1 MGWYR
6 YRLSFNPFFY
16 LKWYLLGAYVQRP
29 RQSAKAQIGQ
39 KYLRSLIRAFAVL
52 MSHLPILNF
61 TKGKGRRLRLNR
73 CEGGSVFTGKICPKT
88 HSLMAQLICH
98 HLQLSYRQKTIKV
111 QSTNTPLV
119 RSLKRPLL
127 LNQPVSQLKCSIQ
140 NLICVNVM
148 SSTCLSTH
156 LQIKVWQG
164 KGNPFHQSGH
174 KPYAARTSSKTEFHV
189 VRSDSWMCHFF
200 SSTSK
205 AFYQYLI
212 L

>member
-1 MGWYR
+1 MC
-6 YRLSFNPFFY
+6 
-16 LKWYLLGAYVQRP
+16 KRP
-29 RQSAKAQIGQ
+29 RQSAKGQIGQ

-111 QSTNTPLV
+111 QSTNTLLV

-127 LNQPVSQLKCSIQ
+127 LNQPASFTNEMQH
-140 NLICVNVM
+140 N
-148 SSTCLSTH
+148 
-156 LQIKVWQG
+156 
-164 KGNPFHQSGH
+164 
-174 KPYAARTSSKTEFHV
+174 KPYLRKCYVKYMLVHPPSNKSLTRKRQSLSPVWA
-189 VRSDSWMCHFF
+189 
-200 SSTSK
+200 
-205 AFYQYLI
+205 
-212 L
+212 